1 MPELPEVETVRAGLA
16 AHVLGRRIADVAVL
30 RDYSIRHQRGGV
42 SELADFVT
50 NTTITEVARRGKFMW
65 LVLDRGVATGGQDP
79 AFAVLVHLGM
89 SGQLRINDID
99 TSASAHTRVR
109 LALTTG
115 SQRDEPVLLDFVDQR
130 TFGYI
135 AAVPLVPTEDGR
147 AGGVGTAAA
156 LVPDRAAHIAR
167 DLLDPA
173 LDLDQTVQ
181 NIRAKRSAIKRVL
194 LDQRVVAGVGN
205 IYADEA
211 LWRAR
216 LHGERSANTLSRAKV
231 LEVLQSAQDVM
242 ADALEQGG
250 TSFDSLYVN
259 VNGESGYFSRSLAV
273 YGRVGRP
280 CLNCQ
285 TPIARAA
292 FANRSSHYCPRC
304 QRKHR

>member
-16 AHVLGRRIADVAVL
+16 AHVLERRIVDVAVL
-30 RDYSIRHQRGGV
+30 RDYSIRHQRGGA
-42 SELADFVT
+42 SELADLVT
-50 NTTITEVARRGKFMW
+50 NATITEVARRGKFMW

-147 AGGVGTAAA
+147 TGGVGTAAA

-216 LHGERSANTLSRAKV
+216 LHGERAANTLSRAKV

-273 YGRVGRP
+273 YGRAGRP

-304 QRKHR
+304 QRRP